1 MESPEM
7 KLSEEKPELN
17 TTNLEGLDHPKLDLP
32 LAFSLSSDSTGAN
45 SSTLDQT
52 GAEGFFGMILGEMQ
66 LDPFFGNELSL
77 N

>member
-45 SSTLDQT
+45 SSTLD
-52 GAEGFFGMILGEMQ
+52 
-66 LDPFFGNELSL
+66 
-77 N
+77 